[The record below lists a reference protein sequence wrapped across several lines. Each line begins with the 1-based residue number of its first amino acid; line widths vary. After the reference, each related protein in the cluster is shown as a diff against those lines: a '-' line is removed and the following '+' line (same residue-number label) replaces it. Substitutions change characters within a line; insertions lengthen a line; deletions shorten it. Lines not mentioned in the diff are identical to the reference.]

1 MHLAIDNQLRPD
13 NIQTQP
19 QLYQSTGHLA
29 PADLIVVCE
38 EFFLRVL
45 RCVAALDE
53 VVLNDEVDDADVI
66 PHHESFYD
74 YKIQHCP
81 FFRG

>member
-1 MHLAIDNQLRPD
+1 MHHVIDNQLRPD
-13 NIQTQP
+13 NIQIQS
-19 QLYQSTGHLA
+19 QLYQSTGHPA
-29 PADLIVVCE
+29 PAYLIVVCE
-38 EFFLRVL
+38 EVFLRVL
-45 RCVAALDE
+45 RFVAALDK

-81 FFRG
+81 FFWG